1 MSGGTGFHTSAL
13 GTDCFLLGSCKSP
26 SIKAID
32 IFLGLIDEMDHVA
45 SRFRSDSELSQIF
58 NGAAQKEVV
67 VSELLFAA
75 LEAALYGARITN
87 GYLDPT
93 VGGSLAGLGYKT
105 DFRSSLA
112 SGSAAPGKIQVV
124 LPRGYKSLRLNKA
137 NRSVSVLQGVKLDL
151 GATGKA
157 FLADRI
163 KYQIEIELSEK
174 VLVNLGGDISA
185 SLVDRE
191 SYWPIN
197 VTEDLS
203 LDSQSDGQIIA
214 IAGGGVATSSTL
226 RRSWN
231 SGPQQLHHIID
242 PFSGISSESVYHS
255 VTVLAGSALDA
266 NIASSGTIAMGPD
279 GPKWLASLRLPAL
292 ARSKEYGENYFGG
305 WQRAGAVGS
314 HA

>member
-1 MSGGTGFHTSAL
+1 MSVGSGYHTSAL
-13 GTDCFLLGSCKSP
+13 GTDCFLLGYCGSP
-26 SIKAID
+26 SVEAID
-32 IFLGLIDEMDHVA
+32 IFLRLIDEMDRAA
-45 SRFRSDSELSQIF
+45 SRFRNDSELNRIF
-58 NGAAQKEVV
+58 NGTAQKEVV

-75 LEAALYGARITN
+75 LETALYGARITN

-105 DFRSSLA
+105 DFRSSLG
-112 SGSAAPGKIQVV
+112 SGGLGSGNVQVV
-124 LPRGYKSLRLNKA
+124 LPLGYQSVRLNRV
-137 NRSVSVLQGVKLDL
+137 NRSVSVRQGVKLDL

-163 KYQIEIELSEK
+163 KYQIETDLSEK

-185 SLVDRE
+185 SLVDQE
-191 SYWPIN
+191 TYWTIN

-203 LDSQSDGQIIA
+203 LDPNSNGQIIE
-214 IAGGGVATSSTL
+214 IAGGGVATSSIL
-226 RRSWN
+226 RRTWK
-231 SGPQQLHHIID
+231 SGALRLHHIID
-242 PFSGISSESVYHS
+242 PFSGMSSESAYHS

-266 NIASSGTIAMGPD
+266 NIASSGAIAMGPN
-279 GPKWLASLRLPAL
+279 GPKWLESLGLPAL
-292 ARSKEYGENYFGG
+292 ARSKEHGESCFGG